1 MISQYGVAALRGH
14 HGSANLG
21 TKLREK
27 FARVFED
34 ICDICEPVVSGKCA
48 YLNLVQCILFHIS
61 VQLRGPTSTSN
72 VIAARRRRRI
82 LRRILQTDID
92 DCNI

>member
-1 MISQYGVAALRGH
+1 MIHGVAALRGH

-34 ICDICEPVVSGKCA
+34 ICDIC
-48 YLNLVQCILFHIS
+48 
-61 VQLRGPTSTSN
+61 
-72 VIAARRRRRI
+72 
-82 LRRILQTDID
+82 
-92 DCNI
+92 